1 MTSHP
6 SVNFTPRMI
15 FIIAREFAEQ
25 PFRLAPPREDATL
38 QNVFRSPGQVQA
50 LRVLDHPVGLALH
63 HRRHLQEVVV
73 DQDINL
79 YALMPLFRVTA
90 ATAAISSIRPA

>member
-1 MTSHP
+1 
-6 SVNFTPRMI
+6 MI
-15 FIIAREFAEQ
+15 FIIAREFAQ
-25 PFRLAPPREDATL
+25 RPSGSRRLERMRPL

-79 YALMPLFRVTA
+79 YALMPLFRVDRRDGGYFIDKA
-90 ATAAISSIRPA
+90 CVISPPMPRWR